1 MNATELQLLCYDVHK
16 ENEKWW
22 LSLDTGEPIDRPI
35 GQMCMLMVSEVA
47 EAMEGARKGLQDDKL
62 PHRPMLE
69 VEMADVVIRLA
80 DLAGALRLTLYTY
93 DVALDSEDT
102 GTNLLHICD
111 DIIKFY
117 REFDQIETVSIDTF
131 RELSVIGHDMLC
143 NAASAILARV
153 SMFCFENGLDLWGAV
168 EEKRAFNRER
178 EDHKVEAR
186 KLEGGKKW

>member
-1 MNATELQLLCYDVHK
+1 MDLRKLCDDVHK

-22 LSLDTGEPIDRPI
+22 RSLDTGERIGRSI

-62 PHRPMLE
+62 PHRPMVE

-80 DLAGALRLTLYTY
+80 DLAGALRLTLYSY
-93 DVALDSEDT
+93 DAALDSEDT

-117 REFDQIETVSIDTF
+117 HEFEQIETVSIDTF
-131 RELSVIGHDMLC
+131 SELTDAEHDMLC
-143 NAASAILARV
+143 NAASEILARV

-168 EEKRAFNRER
+168 DEKRAFNRVR

-186 KLEGGKKW
+186 KQEGGKKW